1 MAVGLGLTVAL
12 QIISCIFLTIAMLK
26 IGRVVKE
33 KVGVQINLKTLILHL
48 SSYYLYLISF
58 VAFYIEE
65 LCYIFADPINVKPN
79 ILFWVDE
86 FRLITSVISQLI
98 LIYVFNQ
105 LCSIAIKHQKF
116 R

>member
-1 MAVGLGLTVAL
+1 MT
-12 QIISCIFLTIAMLK
+12 T

-58 VAFYIEE
+58 IAYYVEELFYI
-65 LCYIFADPINVKPN
+65 FSDPLNVHPD

-86 FRLITSVISQLI
+86 FRLITSVIS
-98 LIYVFNQ
+98 
-105 LCSIAIKHQKF
+105 
-116 R
+116 